1 MKKIVSTLLAALF
14 ILCAFAG
21 CGGDKP
27 AAPEAS
33 PEASP
38 DAAPVSS
45 EAAAPAGPFSPE
57 GSVIFEKDGVKVTT
71 AGLDYD
77 PTSGNDDTI
86 IWVDIENASSKEVC
100 LGVDNGAINGF
111 MGSVLLM
118 DFQMEDGEYYGADS
132 NTTLVLPAESSG
144 RYALGYYKQ
153 GDPKLDL
160 DTLAELE
167 FCFTFA
173 EDESSWPNYY
183 SEPVVIKTGE
193 TVAPVDITKLGETVI
208 DNDELLLVIGD
219 QDYDEWFGP
228 YIYIYTLNKTDK
240 YIGLTSDAAEVDGI
254 VCDYMYY
261 GDAIAPGKRSDCT
274 LSFDG
279 DARELKGFEKLT
291 LNLSYTT
298 ADTRDALDPNALT
311 ALDPISVSYPPQLWG
326 TYSNGGIKLE
336 IKPKINELVAVEVPE
351 NDAQGL
357 LFSVTEKASREAAD
371 YDGAGW
377 LFSIAKISEAELH
390 ERLCRD
396 MTGQEVFAKDAE
408 GNYYIYYHPTD
419 VRYFRATT
427 EEMMRDQ
434 DQWTMLCR
442 WAEDMRYSL
451 LDSNGLEYVSY
462 DDSEVS
468 MLVARAAWGE
478 GVNATLSTTEY
489 GPVPI
494 AGVDGEKYADFVL
507 QGYFEYAGPDVET
520 PDGEYIVLNFP
531 EDNVRVDFFRGEPS
545 VARIVSSDTET
556 LYQAVWTDDNISYA
570 DAMLGWYYAACEKAG
585 VKEEDTSLDK
595 FLGDWHE
602 QIAGRGM
609 ISVEKSVAPGA
620 AKIYARWP
628 DSAAVIYEWELVA
641 FLDEDGSLR
650 YENGH
655 MTVTEYDENGDSWI
669 NDESY
674 EENGYFYIGSA
685 GELIWHDD
693 TVEDS
698 MNNEDVF
705 VH

>member
-1 MKKIVSTLLAALF
+1 MKKIISTLLAALF

-21 CGGDKP
+21 CGGDNP

-71 AGLDYD
+71 AGLDLD
-77 PTSGNDDTI
+77 PTSLDNDPI
-86 IWVDIENASSKEVC
+86 IWLDIENTGDKDVY
-100 LGVDNGAINGF
+100 LGVAD
-111 MGSVLLM
+111 GSVNGIMAQMVLTEYY
-118 DFQMEDGEYYGADS
+118 MEDGEYYGGSSDFS
-132 NTTLVLPAESSG
+132 ITVPAGESIRRS
-144 RYALGYYKQ
+144 LGYNKNNAPGLNMDVLGQ
-153 GDPKLDL
+153 I
-160 DTLAELE
+160 E
-167 FCFTFA
+167 FSFTTA
-173 EDESSWPNYY
+173 KDEYSWYDY
-183 SEPVVIKTGE
+183 VSEPVVIATGE
-193 TVAPVDITKLGETVI
+193 ETETVDITALGDVVL
-208 DNDELLLVIGD
+208 DNEKIKLVIGQ
-219 QDYDEWFGP
+219 QDYDDWFGP
-228 YIYIYTLNKTDK
+228 EVYVYAENKTERFVGITAETAEADGVSCDYIYYAMPL
-240 YIGLTSDAAEVDGI
+240 
-254 VCDYMYY
+254 
-261 GDAIAPGKRSDCT
+261 APGKMGAACM
-274 LSFDG
+274 SFDG
-279 DARELKGFEKLT
+279 DMREMKGFEQLT
-291 LNLSYTT
+291 VNFGLREADSYDELESLAGTP
-298 ADTRDALDPNALT
+298 LDPV
-311 ALDPISVSYPPQLWG
+311 SVSYPPQVWG
-326 TYSNGGIKLE
+326 EYTNGGIKLE

-390 ERLCRD
+390 ERLCWD
-396 MTGQEVFAKDAE
+396 MSGQEVFAKDAE
-408 GNYYIYYHPTD
+408 GNYYMYYHPTD

-434 DQWTMLCR
+434 DQWTMLCQ
-442 WAEDMRYSL
+442 WAEDVSYSL
-451 LDSNGLEYVSY
+451 LDSNGLESVSY

-468 MLVARAAWGE
+468 MLVARAAWGDNS
-478 GVNATLSTTEY
+478 GVTLSTTEY

-520 PDGEYIVLNFP
+520 PDGEYVVLNFP

-545 VARIVSSDTET
+545 VARIVSGDTET

-674 EENGYFYIGSA
+674 EENGYFYVGSA